1 MDSSPDPSMSVGFQL
16 FILALLIL
24 INAYFASA
32 EMAIVSVNRNKVKI
46 LAQEGDNKAKLIL
59 DFLEQPN
66 RFLSTIQVAITLA
79 GFLASAFAAT
89 GIADDVAA
97 LLSAPH
103 HSLYQASSS
112 GLVTVLSYFILCL
125 GTVSKRMA
133 LQHSLKI
140 ARFTVGSII
149 FISKLTAPLSGCS
162 SVTLLPN

>member
-89 GIADDVAA
+89 
-97 LLSAPH
+97 
-103 HSLYQASSS
+103 
-112 GLVTVLSYFILCL
+112 
-125 GTVSKRMA
+125 
-133 LQHSLKI
+133 
-140 ARFTVGSII
+140 
-149 FISKLTAPLSGCS
+149 
-162 SVTLLPN
+162 